1 MWIPNL
7 FLTFEH
13 TAGESICPA
22 HYNRLTILYREFR
35 RASDRWCLGNLPATL
50 CERHYVL
57 LPNKTPIRELLQ
69 GHIWKPEVLFRATH
83 AFSLRVES
91 THLFMGL
98 GLFPNLIKNV
108 FYFFNNLSNLGYF
121 RFNIKVIQ
129 IVPIYL
135 FPLLW
140 TFMHLSQ
147 ARANTG
153 TLLWV
158 KLYFVWISLDFI

>member
-35 RASDRWCLGNLPATL
+35 RASGHWCLGNLPTTPCA
-50 CERHYVL
+50 RHYVL
-57 LPNKTPIRELLQ
+57 SPNKTPIRELLQ

-83 AFSLRVES
+83 AFPLRVES

-108 FYFFNNLSNLGYF
+108 FIFSISFLTWDNF

-135 FPLLW
+135 CFLYCE
-140 TFMHLSQ
+140 HLCICHKLEL
-147 ARANTG
+147 
-153 TLLWV
+153 TLA
-158 KLYFVWISLDFI
+158 LYCELNSILFGFH